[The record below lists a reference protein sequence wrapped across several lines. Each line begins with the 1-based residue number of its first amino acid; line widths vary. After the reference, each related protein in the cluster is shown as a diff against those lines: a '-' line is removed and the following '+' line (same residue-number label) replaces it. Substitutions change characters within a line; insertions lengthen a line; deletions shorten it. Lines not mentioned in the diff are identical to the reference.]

1 MISCVAKS
9 KVTSNVPFCCQRG
22 RPVRE
27 DSLCTKHL
35 VLSLRLSWADVTKWI
50 LASLAVNYFLNMLH
64 GHTVIS
70 ITASLGIVFEFLH
83 ARTLDVTLEDTN
95 QAGCVSLRQSAAS
108 YNTLIVS
115 SVFIHN
121 GSYR

>member
-1 MISCVAKS
+1 M
-9 KVTSNVPFCCQRG
+9 
-22 RPVRE
+22 
-27 DSLCTKHL
+27 
-35 VLSLRLSWADVTKWI
+35 LSLRLSWADVTKWI

-121 GSYR
+121 GSCICTGRPQALEIVGGNPLAVHHYK